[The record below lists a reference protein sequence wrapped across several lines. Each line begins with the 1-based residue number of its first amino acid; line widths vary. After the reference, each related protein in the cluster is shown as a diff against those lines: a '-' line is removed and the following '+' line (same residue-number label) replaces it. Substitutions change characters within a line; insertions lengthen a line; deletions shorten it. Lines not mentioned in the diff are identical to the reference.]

1 MKNKC
6 YLKGVFIIALS
17 IPGTPLVE
25 SGGVDISSV
34 VVDTVAKQSKHKTDQ
49 LPKFRSDPA
58 KITCKGP
65 GLKKAITHKLNSFQ
79 VNCQDAGKTLWHSNI
94 CNTDEFVIQII
105 CLCVYSA
112 HCLSF

>member
-1 MKNKC
+1 MHFLLITFKLV
-6 YLKGVFIIALS
+6 YLKGAFIIVLS
-17 IPGTPLVE
+17 VIGTPLVE

-49 LPKFRSDPA
+49 LPKFRSDPS

-79 VNCQDAGKTLWHSNI
+79 VNCQEAGKILAWQH
-94 CNTDEFVIQII
+94 
-105 CLCVYSA
+105 A
-112 HCLSF
+112 